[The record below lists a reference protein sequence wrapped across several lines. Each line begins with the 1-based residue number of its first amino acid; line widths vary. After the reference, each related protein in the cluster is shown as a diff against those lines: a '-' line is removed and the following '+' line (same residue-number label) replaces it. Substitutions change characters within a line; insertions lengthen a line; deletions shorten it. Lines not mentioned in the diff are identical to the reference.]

1 MPDWTVVPGKNAGDI
16 RLYAL
21 STCGHCKRVRE
32 LLKELGV
39 SYRYIYADL
48 LPDDEAQAVYLE
60 AMTFNPRGSFPTLV
74 VNETVIVGDRV
85 AEIREAVQP

>member
-1 MPDWTVVPGKNAGDI
+1 MTDWTVVPGKNAGYI

-39 SYRYIYADL
+39 AYRFVYADL
-48 LPDDEAQAVYLE
+48 LPDDEAQTVFRE

-74 VNETVIVGDRV
+74 VDGTVIVGDRES
-85 AEIREAVQP
+85 EIREAVRV

>member
-39 SYRYIYADL
+39 AYRFMYVDL
-48 LPDDEAQAVYLE
+48 LPDDKAQAVYRE

-74 VNETVIVGDRV
+74 VDDTVIVGDRV

>member
-1 MPDWTVVPGKNAGDI
+1 MTEWTVVPGKNAGDI

-39 SYRYIYADL
+39 AYRYIYADL
-48 LPDDEAQAVYLE
+48 LPDDEAQTVYLE
-60 AMTFNPRGSFPTLV
+60 AMTFNSRGSFPTLV
-74 VNETVIVGDRV
+74 VDDTVIVGDRES
-85 AEIREAVQP
+85 EIREAVRV